1 MVEVSIQVA
10 DGVGITVHST
20 RIFRVFVDDKDLSD
34 RSGGGGYA
42 QYGIDA
48 HAGAVVVVRPDGY
61 VGMVASLDG
70 VDALDAYFSAF
81 MM

>member
-34 RSGGGGYA
+34 RSGGGGYTH
-42 QYGIDA
+42 YGIDERM
-48 HAGAVVVVRPDGY
+48 GAIVVVRPDGY
-61 VGMVASLDG
+61 IGTIAPLNG
-70 VDALDAYFSAF
+70 VDFLNSYFAAF
-81 MM
+81 LF